1 MKLVSISGDGV
12 LAVSRFI
19 EAAGVKEN
27 FMLYKETVGDS
38 KLVDGV
44 RSMAAASDRVSTFSF
59 RFFSN
64 WRDLL

>member
-1 MKLVSISGDGV
+1 M
-12 LAVSRFI
+12 SRFI